1 MLIRHKLVFTLRKI
15 SHIKFKFCRHIKR
28 VTWVQGGIRVLSD
41 RFNTDSN
48 LDVHT
53 NDRVKT
59 KSLKA
64 FDWIK
69 AAKIIKENSI
79 QNASMGLG
87 VTLDD
92 TISILQNGKPIKI
105 TDNMF
110 LSSDSNPVLINND
123 TGEIVN
129 CFFNINEGYM
139 EYDNLKTPTSAD
151 ETRLSEWPKV
161 ALDIIKEA
169 FYYKNIRE
177 IKFSQVYLLSSLF
190 YFWKILECG
199 CL

>member
-1 MLIRHKLVFTLRKI
+1 M
-15 SHIKFKFCRHIKR
+15 
-28 VTWVQGGIRVLSD
+28 SD

-48 LDVHT
+48 LDVHI

-105 TDNMF
+105 TNNVF
-110 LSSDSNPVLINND
+110 LSSNSNPVLINND
-123 TGEIVN
+123 SGEIMN
-129 CFFNINEGYM
+129 CFFKINKQDVEYNNLQIPSPM
-139 EYDNLKTPTSAD
+139 E
-151 ETRLSEWPKV
+151 ETWVSGWPKV

-177 IKFSQVYLLSSLF
+177 NKFLQVYLSSPLF
-190 YFWKILECG
+190 CLWKILECG
-199 CL
+199 CF

>member
-1 MLIRHKLVFTLRKI
+1 M
-15 SHIKFKFCRHIKR
+15 
-28 VTWVQGGIRVLSD
+28 SD

-129 CFFNINEGYM
+129 CFFNINEQDM
-139 EYDNLKTPTSAD
+139 EYNNLYIPSSTEVTKLSGWSKSA
-151 ETRLSEWPKV
+151 L
-161 ALDIIKEA
+161 AIIKEA
-169 FYYKNIRE
+169 FYYKNIQE
-177 IKFSQVYLLSSLF
+177 NKFSQVYLLCSLF
-190 YFWKILECG
+190 YFWRILECG